1 MAAVAVTGARLIDGT
16 GSDPVEGASVV
27 VEDGRI
33 AAAGRLGALPR
44 EARPR
49 PRRRDGAARL
59 IDAHGAA
66 ARRVDNGERMAHHRG
81 GLPARTE

>member
-44 EARPR
+44 EARVI
-49 PRRRDGAARL
+49 DLGGATVLPGL
-59 IDAHGAA
+59 IDAH
-66 ARRVDNGERMAHHRG
+66 VQPRG
-81 GLPARTE
+81 G